1 MMITQLGSIF
11 GDFQVAS
18 IISGK
23 ELSQQILSELE
34 SEVRLSSGVQAHHSQ
49 PN

>member
-23 ELSQQILSELE
+23 ELSQQILSELQ
-34 SEVRLSSGVQAHHSQ
+34 SEVFTIKKS
-49 PN
+49 